1 MPGAVDFHQA
11 RPENSLMPLLN
22 QFADVNLL
30 ARTAFLQKGLPAMK
44 ITLAQL
50 NPTVGDIQGN
60 MLKMMEAWEQGS
72 RENSDLV
79 VFPELFL
86 PGYPPRDLLEKAWF
100 IEQNQQALQKIIAV
114 SGSYSHTGIL
124 FGMPQI
130 NDRTGKGLYNSAL
143 LVCRG
148 QILASQHKS
157 LLPTYDVFDEARY
170 FDPAADIFTVPFK
183 GEVLGISIC
192 EDAWN
197 DPQLWNS
204 RSIYSFDPIAVLAAS
219 GATLL
224 INISASPFHA
234 GKEETRCRLIC
245 NHARRYAL
253 PFIYV
258 NQVGANDE
266 LIFDGRSMCIDHR
279 GRPVLI
285 APAYEEY
292 LATIDIRIPGSE
304 THQLQ
309 DYGIDSVY
317 RALCLG
323 IKDYAHKCGFKK
335 VLIGLSGGIDSALTT
350 CLAVQA
356 VGKEN
361 VRVLSMPSPFS
372 SSGSIDDSRKLAQ
385 NLGIECSVF
394 PISDIYHS
402 YVRALDNA
410 LAEETAG
417 VTLENIQARIR
428 GNILMALSNRYGYL
442 LLSTG
447 NKSELAVGYCTL
459 YGDMSGGLNV
469 LADVPKTMVYDL
481 AHYINRD
488 GELIPQEI
496 LSKPPSAELKPGQT
510 DQDELPPYDILD
522 RILHYYIEE
531 GYSPQEI
538 IELGF
543 EPVTVKWVVQ
553 TVDQNEYKRRQAAP
567 GLKITAKAFGMGRRM
582 PIAAHLKYF

>member
-1 MPGAVDFHQA
+1 M
-11 RPENSLMPLLN
+11 R
-22 QFADVNLL
+22 
-30 ARTAFLQKGLPAMK
+30 

-60 MLKMMEAWEQGS
+60 MLKMIDAWEQGS
-72 RENSDLV
+72 RGNSDLV

-100 IEQNQQALQKIIAV
+100 IEQNQQALQKIINV

-124 FGMPQI
+124 FGIPQI
-130 NDRTGKGLYNSAL
+130 NNGTGKGLYNSAL
-143 LVCRG
+143 LVYRG
-148 QILASQHKS
+148 QILASRHKS
-157 LLPTYDVFDEARY
+157 LLPVYDFFDEARY
-170 FDPAADIFTVPFK
+170 FDPAPDILTVPFK
-183 GEVLGISIC
+183 EEVLGISIC

-197 DPQLWNS
+197 DPRFWNS
-204 RSIYSFDPIAVLAAS
+204 RSNYSFNPIAALAAQ

-234 GKEETRCRLIC
+234 GKEETRYRLIC
-245 NHARRYAL
+245 NHARRHAL

-266 LIFDGRSMCIDHR
+266 LIFDGRSMCIDR
-279 GRPVLI
+279 SGKPFLT

-292 LATIDIRIPGSE
+292 QATVDTRTPGSE
-304 THQLQ
+304 RLHRP
-309 DYGIDSVY
+309 DCGIESVY
-317 RALCLG
+317 RALGLG
-323 IKDYAHKCGFKK
+323 IKDYVRKCGFKK
-335 VLIGLSGGIDSALTT
+335 VLIGLSGGIDSALTA

-361 VRVLSMPSPFS
+361 VRAISMPSPFS
-372 SSGSIDDSRKLAQ
+372 SSGSVDDSRKLAQ
-385 NLGIECSVF
+385 NLGIECNVL
-394 PISDIYHS
+394 PIGEIYHS
-402 YVRALDNA
+402 YVR
-410 LAEETAG
+410 
-417 VTLENIQARIR
+417 TLGDASTGESTEITLGNIQARIR
-428 GNILMALSNRYGYL
+428 GSILMAISNKYGYL

-469 LADVPKTMVYDL
+469 LADVPKTTVYEL

-488 GELIPQEI
+488 GELIPHEI

-522 RILHYYIEE
+522 LILHYYIEG
-531 GYSPQEI
+531 GYSPQQI
-538 IELGF
+538 IDLGF
-543 EPVTVKWVVQ
+543 GPVTVKWVIQ
-553 TVDQNEYKRRQAAP
+553 AVDQNEYKRRQAAP
-567 GLKITAKAFGMGRRM
+567 GLKITAKAFGIGRRM
-582 PIAAHLKYF
+582 PVAAHVKHF

>member
-1 MPGAVDFHQA
+1 M
-11 RPENSLMPLLN
+11 R
-22 QFADVNLL
+22 
-30 ARTAFLQKGLPAMK
+30 

-60 MLKMMEAWEQGS
+60 MLKMMDTWELGS

-86 PGYPPRDLLEKAWF
+86 PGYPPRDLLERDWF
-100 IEQNQQALQKIIAV
+100 IEQNHLALRKLIDI
-114 SGSYSHTGIL
+114 SIKYSHTGIL
-124 FGMPQI
+124 FGIPQI
-130 NDRTGKGLYNSAL
+130 NNGIGKGLYNSAL
-143 LVCRG
+143 LVYQG
-148 QILASQHKS
+148 QILASQHKT
-157 LLPTYDVFDEARY
+157 LLPVYDVFDEARY
-170 FDPAADIFTVPFK
+170 FEPAPTIFTVPFK
-183 GEVLGISIC
+183 EEVLGISIC

-204 RSIYSFDPIAVLAAS
+204 QSIYSFNPIAALAAQ

-234 GKEETRCRLIC
+234 GKEETRYRLIC
-245 NHARRYAL
+245 HHARRHSL

-266 LIFDGRSMCIDHR
+266 LIFDGRSMCIDR
-279 GRPVLI
+279 SGRPLLI

-292 LATIDIRIPGSE
+292 QATVDTRMPGSE
-304 THQLQ
+304 IQLAG
-309 DYGIDSVY
+309 YGIESVY
-317 RALCLG
+317 RALVLG
-323 IKDYAHKCGFKK
+323 INDYARKCGFKK
-335 VLIGLSGGIDSALTT
+335 VLIGLSGGIDSALTA

-356 VGKEN
+356 LGSEN
-361 VRVLSMPSPFS
+361 VRAVSMPSPFS
-372 SSGSIDDSRKLAQ
+372 SSGSVSDSQKLAQ
-385 NLGIECSVF
+385 NLGIECNVL
-394 PISDIYHS
+394 PIAEIYQS
-402 YVRALDNA
+402 YIRTMDDALNVKS
-410 LAEETAG
+410 TG
-417 VTLENIQARIR
+417 ITLENIQARIR
-428 GNILMALSNRYGYL
+428 GNILMALSNKYGYL